1 VSQRLGNGAVRDPR
15 LRFSTE
21 QAGHAGTDRTQ
32 SAGAAGE
39 SRRFEVD
46 EQQAVA
52 ARRARE
58 QIERGPRPGRR
69 RKAVS
74 DGHVSVTMTG
84 RIPAL
89 DDDIP
94 MARRFVPGAA
104 QNFSGI
110 VRGPIVRRV

>member
-1 VSQRLGNGAVRDPR
+1 
-15 LRFSTE
+15 
-21 QAGHAGTDRTQ
+21 
-32 SAGAAGE
+32 
-39 SRRFEVD
+39 
-46 EQQAVA
+46 
-52 ARRARE
+52 
-58 QIERGPRPGRR
+58 
-69 RKAVS
+69 
-74 DGHVSVTMTG
+74 MTG